1 MVSDIPI
8 TLGRRR
14 QNGFVRRETVSSR
27 ARPRRPFACGDSYI
41 PVGSNIGTNT
51 MRRRSILR
59 ALVGTTGASALAG
72 CNALS
77 GEDPDPT
84 ASPSGGVDSAGTTE
98 SSGAGGAEPGGS
110 PRASSPRPYRAS
122 DGPPLDRPRGLHVRN
137 LGTAD
142 RYLTAVVTAGESDG
156 GTELLADSVV
166 VPSGETV
173 SFRDLIA
180 TEGRYGVLVE
190 TADGARRR
198 YDWELGRAFGDLW
211 VDLTPDVSF
220 RRPVLC
226 GPDCPFATTD
236 GERTVAY
243 EIPPDLAVSD
253 ALGSTPALAVDNDTG
268 ERSQAR
274 LHVWNQG
281 RLRFASGYDL
291 PADVRLV
298 VPVIP
303 ASYRYNVVLRT
314 AAGEAIYDWQPS
326 VRNTLYASL
335 TDGPSFRCGY
345 ADHDVRVRNE
355 TDAPRTVAVRVST
368 GAETLF
374 EGTFEVDANA
384 VETVPAAVD
393 PAGPFRFVVETDGRT
408 ERYNW
413 VWCAPNGP
421 ITVAVSDDG
430 VYVSVQPT
438 RGPG

>member
-1 MVSDIPI
+1 
-8 TLGRRR
+8 
-14 QNGFVRRETVSSR
+14 
-27 ARPRRPFACGDSYI
+27 
-41 PVGSNIGTNT
+41 
-51 MRRRSILR
+51 MRRRSVLR
-59 ALVGTTGASALAG
+59 ALVGTTGTSALAG

-77 GEDPDPT
+77 GGDADST
-84 ASPSGGVDSAGTTE
+84 ASPSGRGGSARGTG
-98 SSGAGGAEPGGS
+98 SSGTDRAEASGS
-110 PRASSPRPYRAS
+110 PRTSSPGPYRAS

-137 LGTAD
+137 LGSTD
-142 RYLTAVVTAGESDG
+142 QFLTAVVTAGAGGD
-156 GTELLADSVV
+156 GTEILVDSVA

-173 SFRDLIA
+173 SFRGLIA

-190 TADGARRR
+190 PADGARRR

-220 RRPVLC
+220 SRPVLC
-226 GPDCPFATTD
+226 GPDCPFATAG

-253 ALGSTPALAVDNDTG
+253 ALGATPALAVDNDTG
-268 ERSQAR
+268 GRSRAR

-281 RLRFASGYDL
+281 RLRFASGYHL

-298 VPVIP
+298 VPVFP
-303 ASYRYNVVLRT
+303 ASRRYNVVLRT
-314 AAGEAIYDWQPS
+314 AEGEAIYDWQPS

-345 ADHDVRVRNE
+345 ADHDVHVRNE
-355 TDAPRTVAVRVST
+355 TDAPRTVTVRVST

-374 EGTFEVDANA
+374 EGTFDVDANA

-393 PAGPFRFVVETDGRT
+393 PAGPFRFVVETDGTT

-430 VYVSVQPT
+430 VSVSVQPT
-438 RGPG
+438 RGSA

>member
-1 MVSDIPI
+1 
-8 TLGRRR
+8 
-14 QNGFVRRETVSSR
+14 VSSR
-27 ARPRRPFACGDSYI
+27 VRPSRPLACGDSYI
-41 PVGSNIGTNT
+41 PVDSNIRTNT

-59 ALVGTTGASALAG
+59 ALVGTAGASAFAG

-77 GEDPDPT
+77 GEDVDPT
-84 ASPSGGVDSAGTTE
+84 APPSGGIESAGETE
-98 SSGAGGAEPGGS
+98 AGGAGGAEPSGS

-137 LGTAD
+137 LASGD
-142 RYLTAVVTAGESDG
+142 RYLTAVVTAGGDD
-156 GTELLADSVV
+156 GTELLADSVA
-166 VPSGETV
+166 VPAGETV

-180 TEGRYGVLVE
+180 TEGRYDVLVE

-198 YDWELGRAFGDLW
+198 YDWKLGRAFGDLW

-220 RRPVLC
+220 SRPVLC
-226 GPDCPFATTD
+226 GPDCPFATAE

-243 EIPPDLAVSD
+243 EIPPDLAVGD
-253 ALGSTPALAVDNDTG
+253 ALGATPALAVDNDTG
-268 ERSQAR
+268 GRSQAR

-298 VPVIP
+298 VPVYP
-303 ASYRYNVVLRT
+303 ASRRYNVVLRT
-314 AAGEAIYDWQPS
+314 TEGEAIYDWQPS

-374 EGTFEVDANA
+374 DETFDVDANA

-393 PAGPFRFVVETDGRT
+393 PAGPFRFVVETGGRT

-430 VYVSVQPT
+430 VSVSVQPT
-438 RGPG
+438 RGSA

>member
-1 MVSDIPI
+1 
-8 TLGRRR
+8 
-14 QNGFVRRETVSSR
+14 
-27 ARPRRPFACGDSYI
+27 
-41 PVGSNIGTNT
+41 
-51 MRRRSILR
+51 MRRRSVLR

-77 GEDPDPT
+77 DGDAGPT
-84 ASPSGGVDSAGTTE
+84 ASRSRGVDSVVPAE
-98 SSGAGGAEPGGS
+98 STGADGAEASGS
-110 PRASSPRPYRAS
+110 PQASPRPYRAS

-137 LGTAD
+137 LSSTD
-142 RYLTAVVTAGESDG
+142 QFVTAVVTPEENGIDG
-156 GTELLADSVV
+156 GDETEILVDSVA

-180 TEGRYGVLVE
+180 TEGRYSVIVE

-198 YDWELGRAFGDLW
+198 YDWKLGRAFGDLW

-220 RRPVLC
+220 SRPVLC
-226 GPDCPFATTD
+226 GPDCPFATAA

-243 EIPPDLAVSD
+243 EIPSDLTVGD
-253 ALGSTPALAVDNDTG
+253 ALGATPALAVDNDTEG
-268 ERSQAR
+268 RSRAR

-298 VPVIP
+298 VPVLP
-303 ASYRYNVVLRT
+303 ASRRYNVVLRT

-355 TDAPRTVAVRVST
+355 TDAPRTVTVRVST

-374 EGTFEVDANA
+374 EETFEVDADA
-384 VETVPAAVD
+384 VETVPAAVE

-421 ITVAVSDDG
+421 ITVAVGDDS
-430 VYVSVQPT
+430 VSVSVRPT
-438 RGPG
+438 TGSA